1 MSTTRQDIVVIGL
14 NAGNITGRTD
24 AGDTVIQ
31 AGDPVK
37 FGGALTSGAAAD
49 NYANPCADGDP
60 LVGTDQFLGVAAEKG
75 TNTSTADGTVLVTRP
90 IPNVTIMRGKA
101 STAGNIDTD
110 AELLAI
116 LYDAVTFGLSAG
128 TYTIDENDGANA
140 GGIMIMDG
148 NIAKGTLDVVADVRA
163 MRISVS

>member
-1 MSTTRQDIVVIGL
+1 MSTTRQDIVAVDL
-14 NAGNITGRTD
+14 TAGNITGRTD

-75 TNTSTADGTVLVTRP
+75 TNTASADGTVLVTRP
-90 IPNVTIMRGKA
+90 IPNVTLLRGKA
-101 STAGNIDTD
+101 STASNIDTD

-116 LYDAVTFGLSAG
+116 LYDAITFGLSGAE
-128 TYTIDENDGANA
+128 YTLDENDAANA
-140 GGIMIMDG
+140 AGLMIMDG
-148 NIAKGTLDVVADVRA
+148 DIAKGTLDVVVDVRA
-163 MRISVS
+163 MRLSVS